1 MKKSLIGIVGFGLLS
16 AYSLLT
22 LFLGENP
29 GGILLVSIVG
39 LVVSIG
45 NYLAT

>member
-1 MKKSLIGIVGFGLLS
+1 MIIFGGLF

-22 LFLGENP
+22 LFLGESP
-29 GGILLVSIVG
+29 GGMILIGIVG

-45 NYLAT
+45 DYVAHEEK